1 MGIQQEARISC
12 VAKAGKGSDVHEGL
26 ISGPDNGNPPAI
38 PVATYDDP
46 SQVDPSNIV
55 DRDDGLG
62 ASCSWNAELPSS
74 ELRTY
79 HTRTDESQCEPEG
92 ESRGH

>member
-1 MGIQQEARISC
+1 MGIQQEARISS
-12 VAKAGKGSDVHEGL
+12 VTKAGKGSDDTEGL

-62 ASCSWNAELPSS
+62 AGSLGMRSS
-74 ELRTY
+74 RPVNSGPITPVRMESVRT
-79 HTRTDESQCEPEG
+79 R
-92 ESRGH
+92 R